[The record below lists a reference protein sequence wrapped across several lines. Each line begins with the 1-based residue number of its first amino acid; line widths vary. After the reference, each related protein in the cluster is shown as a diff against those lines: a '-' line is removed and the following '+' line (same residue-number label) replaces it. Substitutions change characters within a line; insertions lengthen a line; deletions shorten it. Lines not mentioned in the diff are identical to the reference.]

1 MFSIISSE
9 FSQETVEQDLSALIG
24 EDNLNLHPT
33 ILQMPSALKA
43 ANVLVTVSPFSPFLS
58 HLQNLHLC
66 NGSLVGHYGLE
77 SYSISDYMRLDSSAL
92 TTLNIFPL
100 DKSHDSTSRFFFASF
115 SFHPSLFGLLNHT
128 LTAGMGE
135 RLLRRWLC
143 QPLISVDRINARLDL
158 VELFLNDVSLRNELR
173 LGCLKGLVDVE
184 KLAQRLER
192 RVRFRLQDL
201 YMLNQGVSKLN
212 RILVAR

>member
-43 ANVLVTVSPFSPFLS
+43 ANVLVTVSLFSSILA

-100 DKSHDSTSRFFFASF
+100 DKSHDSTSRFFPLLFPFIPVF
-115 SFHPSLFGLLNHT
+115 SAF
-128 LTAGMGE
+128 
-135 RLLRRWLC
+135 
-143 QPLISVDRINARLDL
+143 
-158 VELFLNDVSLRNELR
+158 
-173 LGCLKGLVDVE
+173 
-184 KLAQRLER
+184 
-192 RVRFRLQDL
+192 
-201 YMLNQGVSKLN
+201 
-212 RILVAR
+212 